1 MSLAALRRSYGTSKQ
16 LEQLGV
22 WVKVPVDDPDVVFE
36 CLVARQ
42 SRANRAWATKISRA
56 YKETK
61 DKFEAGQVIDDE
73 SVENSI
79 RIFAQ
84 TNLLDWRTNGVPGVK
99 GDDGQMI
106 LYSPEVGYKYLDEWP
121 DLYDFLNKVSLNKTF
136 YQQVEQAR
144 IEKKSVTSSA
154 GS

>member
-1 MSLAALRRSYGTSKQ
+1 MSIGALRRSYGTSKQ

-22 WVKVPVDDPDVVFE
+22 WVKVPTDDPDVVFE

-42 SRANRAWATKISRA
+42 SRANRAWATKVSRI

-61 DKFEAGQVIDDE
+61 DKIDAGQVIDDE
-73 SVENSI
+73 SVGASI
-79 RIFAQ
+79 RLFVEV
-84 TNLLDWRTNGVPGVK
+84 NLLNWRTNGVIGMK

-106 LYSPEVGYKYLDEWP
+106 PYSPDAGFKLLDELP
-121 DLYDFLNKVSLNKTF
+121 DLFDYLNKVSLNKTF
-136 YQQVEQAR
+136 YQQAEQAR
-144 IEKKSVTSSA
+144 IEKKSATTSA